1 MNQLTRYY
9 SMTHLPELR
18 TENMKLKNGN
28 YDVER
33 KIKNLEK
40 SNSELTLEN
49 LKLNPEIAKIKVI
62 SICRVPNHN
71 FREVKTS

>member
-1 MNQLTRYY
+1 
-9 SMTHLPELR
+9 MTHFRELR
-18 TENMKLKNGN
+18 AENMKLKHGN

-49 LKLNPEIAKIKVI
+49 LKLNPENCKDQSDLNMQSSK
-62 SICRVPNHN
+62 S
-71 FREVKTS
+71 